1 MIAQR
6 DFYAHY
12 ETLSQLQT
20 MLLVDDGQQQALG
33 INFHMFNG
41 KEKKLVDN
49 VLRVPILENF

>member
-20 MLLVDDGQQQALG
+20 MFLVDDGQQQALG

-41 KEKKLVDN
+41 KEKK
-49 VLRVPILENF
+49 IS